1 MPWGAPSDHHESI
14 DSVCF
19 YANISPIFRQVGE
32 EIRSCLI
39 VNLYFYGSQIIAALV
54 IWLAGIAADCF
65 LKEAPKS
72 ELDWS
77 AMVVSAF
84 AEGF

>member
-1 MPWGAPSDHHESI
+1 M
-14 DSVCF
+14 
-19 YANISPIFRQVGE
+19 GE
-32 EIRSCLI
+32 EIRSYL
-39 VNLYFYGSQIIAALV
+39 VDHHYSRSSKIIATLV

-72 ELDWS
+72 EPEWS
-77 AMVVSAF
+77 AMAVSAF